1 LQQIGAVWEGIK
13 KMKAKISGF
22 CAAVEEQYADG
33 FHPRN

>member
-13 KMKAKISGF
+13 KMKAKIF